1 MPRLPRF
8 FRSSGVALV
17 AGLFAA
23 ACKGAPPP
31 DAYGNVEATD
41 VVVGAEGAGRLL
53 WFSPEE
59 GDTLSSGSIVG
70 AVDTT
75 SLALELHQVSAQRAA
90 TAARTEEVDR
100 QIDVLTVQREIAK
113 RTLDR
118 TERLFAEHAATAP
131 QRDQAEREYRV
142 LGEQIA
148 AARAQ
153 RTSIQR
159 DVTAADARMAQIRER
174 IQKSLIT
181 NPRAGT
187 VLDTYAR
194 AGEVVQVGQPLY
206 KIANLDSVDVR
217 AYVTEPRLTTLR
229 LGATAVV
236 TVDSGDARRSLNGR
250 ITWISSQAEFT
261 PTPIQTREERADL
274 VYAFKIRVANPDGA
288 LKIGMPVDVALS
300 PVTASR

>member
-1 MPRLPRF
+1 MPRLPRP
-8 FRSSGVALV
+8 FRLSGAAFA
-17 AGLFAA
+17 AGLLAT
-23 ACKGAPPP
+23 ACNGAPAP

-41 VVVGAEGAGRLL
+41 VVVGAQGAGQLL
-53 WFSPEE
+53 WFTPAE
-59 GDTLSSGSIVG
+59 GDTLSSGSTVG
-70 AVDTT
+70 AIDTT
-75 SLALELHQVSAQRAA
+75 SLALELHQAGAQRAA
-90 TAARTEEVDR
+90 TAARTDEVDR
-100 QIDVLTVQREIAK
+100 QIGVLRVQQEIAR

-131 QRDQAEREYRV
+131 QRDQAEKEYRV

-148 AARAQ
+148 AAQAQ
-153 RTSIQR
+153 RASVQR
-159 DVTAADARMAQIRER
+159 DVAAADARMAQIRDR
-174 IQKSLIT
+174 IRKSLVT

-206 KIANLDSVDVR
+206 RIADLDTVDVR
-217 AYVTEPRLTTLR
+217 AYVGETRLSALR
-229 LGATAVV
+229 LGAPAVV
-236 TVDSGDARRSLNGR
+236 TADTRGARRSLNGR

-274 VYAFKIRVANPDGA
+274 VYAFKIRVANPEGA